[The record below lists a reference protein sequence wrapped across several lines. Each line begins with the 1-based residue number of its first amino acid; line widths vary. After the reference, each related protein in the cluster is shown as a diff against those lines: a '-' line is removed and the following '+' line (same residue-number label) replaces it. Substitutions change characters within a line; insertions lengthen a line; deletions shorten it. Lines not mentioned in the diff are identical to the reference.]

1 MIAGP
6 YVLGLLPEG
15 GKENLRFIDE
25 IALAFIALAAGSEL
39 YLKELRTRIRP
50 IAWVTV
56 GLVVCTFVLGSLGTL
71 ILIEFVPFLRDL
83 SATSQIAVSIIT
95 GTILVARSPS
105 SAIAII
111 NELRAKGPFTQLVL
125 GVTVIMDVVVIILF
139 ATNKSI
145 ALALFDGQNIE
156 LIVFGTVALELCAAL
171 LIGLLLAGLIRHYL
185 SLQTHL
191 LIKSGLTLISGYGIF
206 LLAKTIYSLTQAY
219 LPVTLHIEP
228 LLVCLIAG
236 FSVTNFGRYR
246 KDLKSLTSRISLPVY
261 IMFFTLVGTSLN
273 IQILRE
279 TWLIALALF
288 AFRLGGITL
297 GTFLGGVI
305 SKEPQLHNRVRWM
318 GFVTQA
324 GIALGLARETANSFP
339 TFGPDLAT
347 LIISLV
353 ILNELVGPIFFK
365 ASLGIVGE
373 SRVRAKPSAYDGT
386 QDVAIFG
393 LDRQGIALARNLEA
407 HGWKAKIIGLEGA
420 QTPEIT
426 TDIQFQK
433 INTLDK
439 TSLDILNLEGADAVV
454 CLLSSDEESLK
465 VCEII
470 YEEYGTNTIVVRLMD
485 RKNYPLF
492 EKLNVS
498 VVDPSTAG
506 VQLLEEYVRNPSA
519 TSLLLGLSD
528 NQDIVELELRD
539 PVLNGISLRNLRLP
553 LDVLVLSI
561 SRKGTLLFAQ
571 GSTRIYLGDRI
582 TVMGS
587 AVSTKQ
593 VTNLFLP

>member
-1 MIAGP
+1 M
-6 YVLGLLPEG
+6 
-15 GKENLRFIDE
+15 RFIDE
-25 IALAFIALAAGSEL
+25 IALAFIALVAGSEL
-39 YLKELRTRIRP
+39 YLKELQTRIRS

-71 ILIEFVPFLRDL
+71 FLMNFIPFLRDL
-83 SATSQIAVSIIT
+83 SATNQIAVSIIT

-125 GVTVIMDVVVIILF
+125 GVTVIMDVVVIIMF

-145 ALALFDGQNIE
+145 ALALFDDKKIE
-156 LIVFGTVALELCAAL
+156 LTVFGTVALELSLAL
-171 LIGLLLAGLIRHYL
+171 LLGVLLAELIRQYL

-191 LIKSGLTLISGYGIF
+191 LIKSALTLASGYGIF
-206 LLAKTIYSLTQAY
+206 LLTRATYSLTQDY
-219 LPVTLHIEP
+219 FPLTLHIEP

-246 KDLKSLTSRISLPVY
+246 KDLKSLTSQVSLPIY
-261 IMFFTLVGTSLN
+261 IAFFTLVGTSLN
-273 IQILRE
+273 LNILRE

-288 AFRLGGITL
+288 GFRLGGIML
-297 GTFLGGVI
+297 GTFVGGVI
-305 SKEPQLHNRVRWM
+305 SREPALHNRVRWM

-365 ASLGIVGE
+365 VSLGIVGE
-373 SRVRAKPSAYDGT
+373 SRVRANPNAFDGSK
-386 QDVAIFG
+386 DVVIFG
-393 LDRQGIALARNLEA
+393 LDRQGIALANNLEA
-407 HGWKAKIIGLEGA
+407 HGWKAKITGLENDQGTELA
-420 QTPEIT
+420 
-426 TDIQFQK
+426 TDTRFQSIK
-433 INTLDK
+433 ALDK
-439 TSLDILNLEGADAVV
+439 ISLSTINLEGADAVV
-454 CLLSSDEESLK
+454 CLFPSDEESLK
-465 VCEII
+465 VCEIV
-470 YEEYGTNTIVVRLMD
+470 YEEYGTDTVVVRLVD
-485 RKNYPLF
+485 QKNYKRF
-492 EKLNVS
+492 EQINVS
-498 VVDPSTAG
+498 VVDPTTAG

-528 NQDIVELELRD
+528 NQDIVELELLD
-539 PVLNGISLRNLRLP
+539 PALNGIALRNLRLP

-561 SRKGTLLFAQ
+561 RRQGTLIFAQ

-582 TVMGS
+582 TVMG
-587 AVSTKQ
+587 APVSTKQ
-593 VTNLFLP
+593 VNDLFLA